1 MDSNFHFLYF
11 SMPCLQGFLKYL
23 LSAFVL
29 SAPVPKHLY
38 LQNLG
43 STSSIH
49 RKHTG
54 FTCKTLKYSLIFGL
68 QHFSRVGHMWVVYS
82 NISNLCWKRFLIR
95 YSLLLRFPGYVQ
107 FLTNKKFQF
116 IVFFIYLQLL
126 LFYWPLNYLLHL
138 FAEKGYLLLLVDP
151 QSVYV
156 TEESSSLYK
165 PLLLSLP

>member
-11 SMPCLQGFLKYL
+11 SVPCLQGFLRYL

-54 FTCKTLKYSLIFGL
+54 FTCKSLKYSPNSWITAFFQGWTHVGCL
-68 QHFSRVGHMWVVYS
+68 QQYIKSVLKMLFDKVLTIIKISRLCT
-82 NISNLCWKRFLIR
+82 IS
-95 YSLLLRFPGYVQ
+95 YEEEV
-107 FLTNKKFQF
+107 
-116 IVFFIYLQLL
+116 
-126 LFYWPLNYLLHL
+126 
-138 FAEKGYLLLLVDP
+138 
-151 QSVYV
+151 SVYCVLYISTTV
-156 TEESSSLYK
+156 TILPATE
-165 PLLLSLP
+165 LSATSVC